1 MNNAA
6 EIRETFL
13 SYFESKGHQRVA
25 SGPLIP
31 EDDPT
36 LLFTNAGM
44 NQFKDVF
51 LGRDQRDYK
60 RATSSQKCMRVS
72 GKHNDLE
79 TVGRTARHHTFFEML
94 GNFSFADYFKK
105 EAIEYAWD
113 LCTSVYGLSVDRL
126 FITVFREDEEAL
138 SIWRDL
144 IGIPQERLLKMGEE
158 DNYWSMGDTGPC
170 GPCSELH
177 YDLGTSPLGH
187 ADCTVDCDCGRFV
200 EIWNLVFM
208 QYNRDASGA
217 VTPLP
222 SPSIDTGMGLERIA
236 CVLQGVQS
244 NYQTDLFRPLIEEA
258 CRLTGVT
265 YGEDEKKDVSL
276 RILADHS
283 RASAFV
289 LSDGVIPG
297 NEGRGYVLRKV
308 LRRAIRHGR
317 MLGMEKPFIYTL
329 TSLVAEMM
337 KDPYPE
343 LARSRDYCA
352 KIVKHE
358 EEKFDTTLSHGIQLL
373 DEITAATLKRN
384 NQTLPGKEL
393 FRLHDTYGFP
403 LDLARDIAA
412 ERGLQVDEDGFKAE
426 MEKQR
431 QRARASWKGEER
443 EVKPIY
449 QTLDEQA
456 LETQFTGYTEISD
469 ITSQVLTMV
478 QGEEVVEEASE
489 NQTAEVILDRSPFYA
504 EAGGQVADTGRLEN
518 DRLQASLED
527 VFTPL
532 KGLRVHRI
540 KIGRGQLRKGDL
552 VHCTVSAGERYST
565 ARNHTATH
573 LLHASLREVLGEHVK
588 QSGSLVAP
596 ERLRFDFTHYRAVSH
611 RELRDIEELVNRKI
625 RDNTEIQT
633 DVRDLDQAIQEGA
646 MALFGEKYQ
655 RRVRVVKVPGFS
667 MELCGGT
674 HVRRTGDIALFKIV
688 QESSISAGVRRV
700 EAISGEMA
708 LNRFLDDDSFIASL
722 GDELHVPRTE
732 LPSAVEKMAQELRDA
747 RRQIEG
753 LRLKI
758 AQQDSG
764 DVLDAAREVK
774 GIPVLSERVENLDRK
789 ALRQLADRFRRQLK
803 TGIVVLGTPSDGKVS
818 LVAMVTPDLT
828 DRIKASDLIQ
838 KIAVLVKGGGGGKA
852 DMAEAGGKDPSRL
865 SEALEQTYRLVEEL
879 LQ

>member
-1 MNNAA
+1 MNSAA
-6 EIRETFL
+6 GIRETFL
-13 SYFESKGHQRVA
+13 SYFESNGHQRVA
-25 SGPLIP
+25 SGPLVP
-31 EDDPT
+31 EDDPS
-36 LLFTNAGM
+36 LLYTNAGM

-51 LGRDQRDYK
+51 LARDQRDYK

-79 TVGRTARHHTFFEML
+79 TVGRTTQHHTFFEML

-105 EAIEYAWD
+105 QAIEYAWD
-113 LCTSVYGLSVDRL
+113 LCTNVYGLSADRL

-158 DNYWSMGDTGPC
+158 ENYWSMGDTGPC

-187 ADCTVDCDCGRFV
+187 PDCTVECNCGRFV

-208 QYNRDASGA
+208 QYNRDASGTI
-217 VTPLP
+217 TPLP

-236 CVLQGVQS
+236 CVLQGIES
-244 NYQTDLFRPLIEEA
+244 NYETDLFRPLIDET

-289 LSDGVIPG
+289 VSEGVIPS
-297 NEGRGYVLRKV
+297 NEGRGYVLRKI
-308 LRRAIRHGR
+308 LRRAIRHGK
-317 MLGMEKPFIYTL
+317 MLGIEKPFIYTL

-343 LARSRDYCA
+343 LARSRDYSA
-352 KIVKHE
+352 KIIKHE
-358 EEKFDTTLSHGIQLL
+358 EERFDATLSHGMQLL
-373 DEITAATLKRN
+373 DEIAAASLKRD

-393 FRLHDTYGFP
+393 FRLYDTYGFP
-403 LDLARDIAA
+403 LDLARDIAT

-426 MEKQR
+426 MENQR

-443 EVKPIY
+443 KVKLIY
-449 QTLDEQA
+449 QTLYEQG
-456 LETQFTGYTEISD
+456 LETQFTGHIEISD
-469 ITSQVLTMV
+469 VPSQVLAIV
-478 QGEEVVEEASE
+478 QGEEVVEEVVE
-489 NQTAEVILDRSPFYA
+489 NQTAGVILDRSPFYA
-504 EAGGQVADTGRLEN
+504 EAGGQVADKGRLEN
-518 DRLQASLED
+518 DSLQASVED

-532 KGLRVHRI
+532 RRLRVHRI
-540 KIGRGQLRKGDL
+540 KIGRGRLQKGDL
-552 VHCTVSAGERYST
+552 VNCTVSAAERHST

-596 ERLRFDFTHYRAVSH
+596 ERFRFDFTHYRAVSY
-611 RELRDIEELVNRKI
+611 RELRDIEELVNQKI
-625 RDNTEIQT
+625 RDNIEVQT

-646 MALFGEKYQ
+646 LALFGEKYQ

-674 HVRRTGDIALFKIV
+674 HIRRTGDIAVFKIV
-688 QESSISAGVRRV
+688 QESSISAGVRRI
-700 EAISGEMA
+700 EAITGETA
-708 LNRFLDDDSFIASL
+708 LNRFLDDHFFIASL
-722 GDELHVPRTE
+722 SDALHVPHNK
-732 LPSAVEKMAQELRDA
+732 LPSTVEQMAQELRNA
-747 RRQIEG
+747 RRQIEE

-758 AQQDSG
+758 AHQDSG
-764 DVLDAAREVK
+764 DVLDAVREVK
-774 GIPVLSERVENLDRK
+774 GIPVLSERVENLDRN
-789 ALRQLADRFRRQLK
+789 ALRQLADQFKRQLK
-803 TGIVVLGTPSDGKVS
+803 TGIVVLGTPGDSKVS

-828 DRIKASDLIQ
+828 DRIKANDLIQ
-838 KIAVLVKGGGGGKA
+838 RIAVLVKGGGGGKP

-865 SEALEQTYRLVEEL
+865 TDALEQTYRLVEEL